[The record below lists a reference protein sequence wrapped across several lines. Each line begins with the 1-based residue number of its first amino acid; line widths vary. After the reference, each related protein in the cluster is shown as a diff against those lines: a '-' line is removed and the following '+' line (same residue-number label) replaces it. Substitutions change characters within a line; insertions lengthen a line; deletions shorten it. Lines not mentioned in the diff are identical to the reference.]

1 MPEPA
6 SAPPTL
12 SQESVHDSTEQVLR
26 EGRGAKPA
34 VVVIR
39 QGGRRAV
46 VKDFSAAPWAIR
58 QTYGRWLVGRECRIY
73 RRLADTPGV
82 PAFRGRLGP
91 FAFAVDYVEGRT
103 LKDTERADLR
113 PEVFERLDQVFDAI
127 HRRGVVH
134 LDSHQ
139 KTNILLASDGQVYLL
154 DFATALYLGTGAL
167 GQRLLVPLFGRPD
180 RWGVLKLKARY
191 CPNALTTA
199 ERRRLTWGERLA
211 WLWPPQWVRALAKR
225 WRRARR
231 QRAERQAGS

>member
-1 MPEPA
+1 MSESS
-6 SAPPTL
+6 SAPPPL
-12 SQESVHDSTEQVLR
+12 SRDPLSRGTERVLR

-46 VKDFSAAPWAIR
+46 VKDFSTAPWLIR

-73 RRLADTPGV
+73 RHLDDTPGV

-91 FAFAVDYVEGRT
+91 FAFAVDYVEGQT
-103 LKDTERADLR
+103 LKDLPRAEMR
-113 PEVFERLDQVFDAI
+113 PEIFDRLDRLFDAI

-139 KTNILLASDGQVYLL
+139 KTNILLAADGGVYLL
-154 DFATALYLGTGAL
+154 DFATALYLGTGWL
-167 GQRLLVPLFGRPD
+167 GQRLLVPLLGRPD

-191 CPNALTTA
+191 CPDALTSG
-199 ERRRLTWGERLA
+199 ERRRLARARFLIG
-211 WLWPPQWVRALAKR
+211 LWPPQWFRWLAKR

-231 QRAERQAGS
+231 EHRESERNA